1 MPNIPLFR
9 ASAALSDT
17 QVLVRVPQRRV
28 YGRRVLSDGSSG
40 DRTHFFLCLPES
52 IFGSHAAPGRPREA
66 EKLENMK
73 ILMFGENGPRVVLMK
88 GRPYARVNSP

>member
-1 MPNIPLFR
+1 MVAGYSLTDPL
-9 ASAALSDT
+9 T
-17 QVLVRVPQRRV
+17 IVH
-28 YGRRVLSDGSSG
+28 
-40 DRTHFFLCLPES
+40 TFFVCLPKS

-88 GRPYARVNSP
+88 GRPCARVNSP

>member
-1 MPNIPLFR
+1 MLNIPLFR
-9 ASAALSDT
+9 ASAALADT

-28 YGRRVLSDGSSG
+28 YSRRVLSDRSSD

-66 EKLENMK
+66 KKLENMK
-73 ILMFGENGPRVVLMK
+73 ILMFGEISLRFTLME
-88 GRPYARVNSP
+88 GRPRARVHSP